1 MVRVGYK
8 IDGVMWSLCLFLS
21 YTLFIQVKNKK
32 DEKMWDIIQKIKNI
46 LLTAIVLLAIFYLP
60 LYASTFKD
68 GKNSI
73 VVGISG
79 GIQRVIFHDYASFTD
94 IFKQPFLSTS
104 IGYQRDTQTSA
115 AKASLAYTGGWINA
129 ALVDSQTNIN
139 NSFHSLDIVMDFI
152 IKPKPYIHPYLGF
165 GTGYTFFNL
174 ADIQHY
180 NNLSLL
186 FRLGFLFPLN
196 SWLSIDFGIQ
206 ARMLV
211 DMTNNKSNAN
221 VIANDFG
228 KEFYNDGMLLFLA
241 QVYVGIAMKF

>member
-46 LLTAIVLLAIFYLP
+46 LLTAIVLLVIFYLP

-115 AKASLAYTGGWINA
+115 AKASWLTR
-129 ALVDSQTNIN
+129 VDG
-139 NSFHSLDIVMDFI
+139 L
-152 IKPKPYIHPYLGF
+152 
-165 GTGYTFFNL
+165 
-174 ADIQHY
+174 
-180 NNLSLL
+180 
-186 FRLGFLFPLN
+186 
-196 SWLSIDFGIQ
+196 
-206 ARMLV
+206 
-211 DMTNNKSNAN
+211 
-221 VIANDFG
+221 
-228 KEFYNDGMLLFLA
+228 MLLWLILKQISIILFIVWILSW
-241 QVYVGIAMKF
+241 ILL